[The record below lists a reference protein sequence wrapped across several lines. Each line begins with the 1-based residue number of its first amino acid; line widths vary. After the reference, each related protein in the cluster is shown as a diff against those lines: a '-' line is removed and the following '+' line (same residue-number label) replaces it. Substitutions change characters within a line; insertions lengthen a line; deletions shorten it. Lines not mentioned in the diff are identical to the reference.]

1 MGYKNSNQSSMYSL
15 VEKYLSR
22 TTTQQK
28 FCEDNSISK
37 STLGYW
43 VCKYNRENRSE
54 QTDFVKL
61 TPERT
66 FSSEVTV
73 HLPNGLRI
81 TGSGRSFVATV
92 TELYRATL

>member
-1 MGYKNSNQSSMYSL
+1 MAYRTSNKTEMFSL
-15 VEKYLSR
+15 VEKYFSR
-22 TTTQQK
+22 TNTQHQ
-28 FCEDNSISK
+28 FCEENSISK

-61 TPERT
+61 TPEQS

-81 TGSGRSFVATV
+81 SGSGRNFVATV